1 MSSIGNLAGGSPDL
15 ATYLQQQKQG
25 PADKLFAKIDTD
37 GDGKIS
43 KSELETAFT
52 AAGGTAQQADVI
64 FAKLDKDGDGSVTKT
79 EFVTAARQAHHHGGH
94 AKAADSD
101 AGASATKE
109 PQGTSEVQNA
119 DGSTTT
125 TITTADGT
133 TITITTPAP
142 DNDSSTAG
150 GSNQAGGPKISLTA

>member
-64 FAKLDKDGDGSVTKT
+64 FAKLDKDGDGSVTRGRAFAGLPGANQT
-79 EFVTAARQAHHHGGH
+79 GLQRLENFL
-94 AKAADSD
+94 DS
-101 AGASATKE
+101 E
-109 PQGTSEVQNA
+109 PR
-119 DGSTTT
+119 
-125 TITTADGT
+125 
-133 TITITTPAP
+133 
-142 DNDSSTAG
+142 
-150 GSNQAGGPKISLTA
+150 